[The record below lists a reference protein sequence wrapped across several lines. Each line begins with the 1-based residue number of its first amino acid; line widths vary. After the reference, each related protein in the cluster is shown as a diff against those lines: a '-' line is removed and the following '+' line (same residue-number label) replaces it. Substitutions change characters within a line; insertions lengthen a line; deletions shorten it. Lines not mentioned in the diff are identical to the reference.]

1 MELLVTIPNIEFVK
15 GIPSDLENDPFFDT
29 NKRNFMVIDYQM
41 DDVGGDNFR
50 ESSICLP
57 EVPIIATSASF
68 ILSFRTHAIKR
79 NSHYLVLFKNPRDK
93 LQILTRLMYPG
104 HTDFF
109 IERYDDTVRR
119 PFEYL
124 LVDLKTTSRDNCRL
138 RTNVLPG
145 EERCDVNVGLPDN
158 ISQELLAYLK
168 QHNLA
173 TAPVL
178 SAMQKL
184 QGSMDV
190 LLARTDLGE

>member
-1 MELLVTIPNIEFVK
+1 
-15 GIPSDLENDPFFDT
+15 
-29 NKRNFMVIDYQM
+29 
-41 DDVGGDNFR
+41 
-50 ESSICLP
+50 
-57 EVPIIATSASF
+57 
-68 ILSFRTHAIKR
+68 
-79 NSHYLVLFKNPRDK
+79 
-93 LQILTRLMYPG
+93 MYPG

-138 RTNVLPG
+138 RKNVLPG